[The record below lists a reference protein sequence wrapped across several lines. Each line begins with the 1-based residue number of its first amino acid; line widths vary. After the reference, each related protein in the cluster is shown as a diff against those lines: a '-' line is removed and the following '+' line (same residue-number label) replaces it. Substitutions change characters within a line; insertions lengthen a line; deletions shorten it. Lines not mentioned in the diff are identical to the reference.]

1 MLDAHFSGLVELLT
15 LGLGIFLPS
24 NCLVNFKRDIAALIT
39 MECELF
45 TYIILKWRSTT
56 AEQSKGKQ
64 IEL

>member
-1 MLDAHFSGLVELLT
+1 MWF
-15 LGLGIFLPS
+15 
-24 NCLVNFKRDIAALIT
+24 AALIT
-39 MECELF
+39 LECELF